1 MTLLLCQVFNPLLS
15 KVFLFPKYSMHFYI
29 LCLILSPNIY
39 YVKCCKKKKKILW
52 WSYIMGSIWSYHGSQ
67 LHIPRDS
74 KGQKVK
80 ERRLPFLLIYEH
92 CRLVREK
99 DVKGNTKLRWNGN
112 DKSKQT
118 EIRRLLTEHWP
129 NLSLRWVTKI
139 LNFL

>member
-1 MTLLLCQVFNPLLS
+1 
-15 KVFLFPKYSMHFYI
+15 
-29 LCLILSPNIY
+29 
-39 YVKCCKKKKKILW
+39 
-52 WSYIMGSIWSYHGSQ
+52 MGSIWSYHGSQ

-99 DVKGNTKLRWNGN
+99 DVKGNTKLRWNDN

-118 EIRRLLTEHWP
+118 EIRRLLIELWP
-129 NLSLRWVTKI
+129 NLSLRCVSKILHIAMSIEKSPVWQDNALFASRTKI
-139 LNFL
+139 NVF